1 MSGPSAPPRDRAT
14 STRCRRCGT
23 LPEGAVAESCRR
35 CGSSAVAARAPRAR
49 PPGPLAGL
57 EGAVRG
63 AAFVGNNPR
72 LWTWI
77 IIPLL
82 INAATCGAFILLGYQ
97 LAEPWLPDLA
107 AQDWGWFDGVR
118 VVLLPVLQAL
128 IWMVAVVA
136 ALVVTLMVAGVIN
149 APFYDLLSEKVENV
163 ALGVPDPGR
172 PWSKIIE
179 DSIFALRAALLIA
192 LRQAIV
198 MLFLFVLSFTAIGA
212 PLFVLA
218 GFYYT
223 GFALLDVTLA
233 RKRYDGRA
241 RIAWC
246 RRHWALSIGLG
257 LPVNIIPPLQPF
269 GIVGATLLYLESP
282 EKR

>member
-1 MSGPSAPPRDRAT
+1 
-14 STRCRRCGT
+14 
-23 LPEGAVAESCRR
+23 
-35 CGSSAVAARAPRAR
+35 
-49 PPGPLAGL
+49 
-57 EGAVRG
+57 VRG

-77 IIPLL
+77 VIPLL
-82 INAATCGAFILLGYQ
+82 INAATCGALILLGYQ
-97 LAEPWLPDLA
+97 MAEPWLPDLA

-128 IWMVAVVA
+128 VWMVAIVA
-136 ALVVTLMVAGVIN
+136 ALVVTLIVSGVIN

-172 PWSKIIE
+172 PWSKIIG
-179 DSIFALRAALLIA
+179 DSIFALRAALSIA
-192 LRQAIV
+192 LRQTIV
-198 MLFLFVLSFTAIGA
+198 MAFLFVLSFTAIGA
-212 PLFVLA
+212 PFFLLA

-233 RKRYDGRA
+233 RKRYNASA
-241 RIAWC
+241 RVAWC

-282 EKR
+282 KKR